1 MNAAWGLLALVLLP
15 GCKLIDQNTF
25 NPAAGAVPVIPPAP
39 LVAAAVPS
47 GPPPLL
53 VIRPGEPADAAIRGA
68 VAAARQRKP
77 DVLFDVVA
85 MVPDGPT
92 GDDQAAAASTEAGA
106 VARIVSAQ
114 GVPSRQVRLLAR
126 PEAGLT
132 NREVRIYVR

>member
-1 MNAAWGLLALVLLP
+1 M
-15 GCKLIDQNTF
+15 
-25 NPAAGAVPVIPPAP
+25 
-39 LVAAAVPS
+39 VAAAVVPS

-53 VIRPGEPADAAIRGA
+53 VIRPGDPADAAVRAA
-68 VAAARQRKP
+68 VTAARQRKP

-85 MVPDGPT
+85 MVPGGPA
-92 GDDQAAAASTEAGA
+92 GDEQATAASTEAGA

-132 NREVRIYVR
+132 DREVRIYVR

>member
-1 MNAAWGLLALVLLP
+1 MNAAWSLLAIALLP

-39 LVAAAVPS
+39 VVAAVPS
-47 GPPPLL
+47 GPLPLL
-53 VIRPGEPADAAIRGA
+53 VIRPGEPADAAVRAA

-85 MVPDGPT
+85 MVPGGPA

-106 VARIVSAQ
+106 VARIVLAQ
-114 GVPSRQVRLLAR
+114 GVPSRQIRLLAR
-126 PEAGLT
+126 PEAGLA